1 MTLQATVRPEPE
13 RAEAQERRGR
23 SRVLTVAVVG
33 PAGAGKTAVLEAT
46 ARQLRGRT
54 RVAIVAIHPAAD
66 RDADRCS
73 RYSAHVQAVK
83 TATPSFGAI
92 SPALAKVDWA
102 NTDILFIESVGGI
115 AGPPDLGQDVTVTV
129 LGVTGGHDMAAE
141 YAALLAASPVLIL
154 AQADLQR
161 HVVFDMGAFR
171 ADVRRIN
178 PLADLIEV
186 SAFENA
192 GIARWLAWLD
202 RRRQEKDPGY
212 HPPEPPKPPPEWF
225 FG

>member
-1 MTLQATVRPEPE
+1 MRTQQATIQPEKGMMTN
-13 RAEAQERRGR
+13 RHGR

-33 PAGAGKTAVLEAT
+33 PPGAGKTAVLEAT
-46 ARQLRGRT
+46 ARQLRGRA
-54 RVAIVAIHPAAD
+54 RVAIITIHPAAD

-73 RYSAHVQAVK
+73 RYCAKVEAVK
-83 TATPSFGAI
+83 TAKPSFREIG
-92 SPALAKVDWA
+92 PALAKIDWA

-115 AGPPDLGQDVTVTV
+115 AGPPELGQDVTVTV
-129 LGVTGGHDMAAE
+129 LGVSGGHDVAAE

-192 GIARWLAWLD
+192 GLTRWLAWLD
-202 RRRQEKDPGY
+202 ARRQEKDPGY
-212 HPPEPPKPPPEWF
+212 RPPEPPKPSPEWF

>member
-1 MTLQATVRPEPE
+1 MTTQAMARP
-13 RAEAQERRGR
+13 AENAANGRHGR

-33 PAGAGKTAVLEAT
+33 PPGAGKTAVLEAT
-46 ARQLRGRT
+46 ARQLRGRA
-54 RVAIVAIHPAAD
+54 RVAIITVHPAAD

-73 RYSAHVQAVK
+73 RYGAFVQAVK
-83 TATPSFGAI
+83 TATPSFRAI
-92 SPALAKVDWA
+92 APALAKIDWA
-102 NTDILFIESVGGI
+102 RTDILFIESVGGI

-186 SAFENA
+186 CAFENA
-192 GIARWLAWLD
+192 GMTRWLAWLD
-202 RRRQEKDPGY
+202 RRRQDKDPGY
-212 HPPEPPKPPPEWF
+212 RPPEPTPPAPEWF